1 MGKDEHLI
9 ETCAASR
16 SVFEGKILHVFVDDI
31 NLPNGA
37 RGFREYIKHIGAV
50 AVLPLT
56 DAGEVICVRQY
67 RYAVGQVTTEI
78 PAGKLDSPDE
88 DPTAAAL
95 RELREETGAR
105 CKCLTYLGTYLASPA
120 ILDERINLYLA
131 RDLDFGKTDPDDDEF
146 IDVVRVP
153 LAKMVE
159 SVMRG
164 EILDG
169 KTQLAVLKVNELL
182 RREKEEKER
191 EDDKKK
197 CND

>member
-1 MGKDEHLI
+1 MGMDEHLI
-9 ETCAASR
+9 ETCAASK

-31 NLPNGA
+31 DLPNGA

-56 DAGEVICVRQY
+56 DDGKVICVRQY

-88 DPTAAAL
+88 DPQKAAL

-105 CKCLTYLGTYLASPA
+105 CKDLTYLGTYLASPA
-120 ILDERINLYLA
+120 ILDEKINLYLA
-131 RDLDFGKTDPDDDEF
+131 RGLDFGDTDPDDDEF
-146 IDVVRVP
+146 IDVVHLP
-153 LAKMVE
+153 LAEMVE
-159 SVMRG
+159 RVMQG

-182 RREKEEKER
+182 HREQMQKG
-191 EDDKKK
+191 
-197 CND
+197 NNQ

>member
-1 MGKDEHLI
+1 MARDEHLI
-9 ETCAASR
+9 ETCAASK

-31 NLPNGA
+31 NLPNGE

-56 DAGEVICVRQY
+56 DSGEVICVRQY

-78 PAGKLDSPDE
+78 PAGKLDSSDE
-88 DPTAAAL
+88 DPREAAL

-105 CKCLTYLGTYLASPA
+105 CNSLEYLGTYLASPA
-120 ILDERINLYLA
+120 ILDEKINLYLA
-131 RDLDFGKTDPDDDEF
+131 RGLDFGETDPDDDEF
-146 IDVVRVP
+146 IDVVSVP
-153 LAKMVE
+153 LAEMVDR
-159 SVMRG
+159 VMKG

-182 RREKEEKER
+182 HREQREKEK
-191 EDDKKK
+191 
-197 CND
+197 

>member
-1 MGKDEHLI
+1 MMRDEHLI
-9 ETCAASR
+9 ETSAASK
-16 SVFEGKILHVFVDDI
+16 SVFDGKILHVFVDDI
-31 NLPNGA
+31 NLPNGE

-56 DAGEVICVRQY
+56 DDGKVICVRQY

-88 DPTAAAL
+88 DPIEAAL

-105 CKCLTYLGTYLASPA
+105 CKRLTYLGTYLASPA
-120 ILDERINLYLA
+120 ILDEKINLYLA
-131 RDLDFGKTDPDDDEF
+131 RDLDFGETDPDDDEF
-146 IDVVRVP
+146 IDVVQIP
-153 LAKMVE
+153 LAEMVDA
-159 SVMRG
+159 VMAG

-182 RREKEEKER
+182 RREKAEKETP
-191 EDDKKK
+191 
-197 CND
+197 NP

>member
-95 RELREETGAR
+95 RELREETGAS

-182 RREKEEKER
+182 HREKEEKER

>member
-1 MGKDEHLI
+1 MMRDEHLI
-9 ETCAASR
+9 ETCAASK
-16 SVFEGKILHVFVDDI
+16 SVFDGKILHVLVDDI
-31 NLPNGA
+31 NLPNGE

-56 DAGEVICVRQY
+56 DDGKVICVRQY

-88 DPTAAAL
+88 DPIEAAL

-105 CKCLTYLGTYLASPA
+105 CKRLTYLGMYLASPA
-120 ILDERINLYLA
+120 ILDEKINLYLA
-131 RDLDFGKTDPDDDEF
+131 RDLDFGETDPDDDEF
-146 IDVVRVP
+146 IDVVQIP
-153 LAKMVE
+153 LAEMVDR
-159 SVMRG
+159 VMAG

-182 RREKEEKER
+182 RREKAEKETP
-191 EDDKKK
+191 
-197 CND
+197 NL

>member
-1 MGKDEHLI
+1 MTRDEHLI
-9 ETCAASR
+9 ETCAASK

-31 NLPNGA
+31 NLPNGE

-56 DAGEVICVRQY
+56 DEGNVICVRQY

-88 DPTAAAL
+88 DPHEATL

-105 CKCLTYLGTYLASPA
+105 CKSLTYLGTYLASPA
-120 ILDERINLYLA
+120 ILDEKINLYLA
-131 RDLDFGKTDPDDDEF
+131 RGLDFGETDPDDDEF
-146 IDVVRVP
+146 IDVVQIP
-153 LAKMVE
+153 LDEMVE
-159 SVMRG
+159 RVMAG

-182 RREKEEKER
+182 HREKNEK
-191 EDDKKK
+191 
-197 CND
+197 

>member
-88 DPTAAAL
+88 DPVEAAL

-105 CKCLTYLGTYLASPA
+105 CQSLTYLGTYLASPA

-131 RDLDFGKTDPDDDEF
+131 RGLDFGDTDPDDDEF
-146 IDVVRVP
+146 IDVVRIP
-153 LAKMVE
+153 LAEMVNC
-159 SVMRG
+159 VLAG

-191 EDDKKK
+191 E
-197 CND
+197 

>member
-9 ETCAASR
+9 ETCAASK

-31 NLPNGA
+31 DLPNGA
-37 RGFREYIKHIGAV
+37 KGFREYIKHIGAV

-56 DAGEVICVRQY
+56 DEGEVICVRQY

-88 DPTAAAL
+88 DPQEAVL

-105 CKCLTYLGTYLASPA
+105 CKSLTYLGTYFASPA
-120 ILDERINLYLA
+120 ILDEKIDLYLA
-131 RDLDFGKTDPDDDEF
+131 RDLYFGETDPDEDEF
-146 IDVVRVP
+146 IDVVRIP
-153 LAKMVE
+153 LDDMVGR
-159 SVMRG
+159 VMRG

-182 RREKEEKER
+182 RREKKER
-191 EDDKKK
+191 EGADI
-197 CND
+197 

>member
-1 MGKDEHLI
+1 MMRDEHLI
-9 ETCAASR
+9 ETCAASK

-31 NLPNGA
+31 NLPNGE

-56 DAGEVICVRQY
+56 DDGKVICVRQY
-67 RYAVGQVTTEI
+67 RYAVEQVTVEI

-88 DPTAAAL
+88 DPIEAAL

-105 CKCLTYLGTYLASPA
+105 CKRLTYLGTYLASPA
-120 ILDERINLYLA
+120 ILDEKINLYLA
-131 RDLDFGKTDPDDDEF
+131 RDLDFGETDPDDDEF
-146 IDVVRVP
+146 IDVVQIP
-153 LAKMVE
+153 LDEMVD
-159 SVMRG
+159 SVMAG

-182 RREKEEKER
+182 RREKAEKETP
-191 EDDKKK
+191 
-197 CND
+197 NP

>member
-9 ETCAASR
+9 ETCAASK

-31 NLPNGA
+31 DLPNGE

-56 DAGEVICVRQY
+56 DDGKVICVRQY
-67 RYAVGQVTTEI
+67 RYAVGEVTVEI

-88 DPTAAAL
+88 DPREAAL

-105 CKCLTYLGTYLASPA
+105 CKSLTYLGTYLASPP
-120 ILDERINLYLA
+120 ILNEKINLYFA
-131 RDLDFGKTDPDDDEF
+131 RGLDFGETDLDDDEF
-146 IDVVRVP
+146 IDVVHID
-153 LAKMVE
+153 LNEMVE
-159 SVMRG
+159 RVLAG

-182 RREKEEKER
+182 RREQKQEGN
-191 EDDKKK
+191 KK
-197 CND
+197 

>member
-9 ETCAASR
+9 ETCAASK

-31 NLPNGA
+31 DLPNGN

-56 DAGEVICVRQY
+56 DDGNVICVRQY
-67 RYAVGQVTTEI
+67 RYAVGEVTVEI

-88 DPTAAAL
+88 DPREAAL

-105 CKCLTYLGTYLASPA
+105 CKSLTYLGTYLASPA
-120 ILDERINLYLA
+120 ILNEKINLYFA
-131 RDLDFGKTDPDDDEF
+131 RGLDFGETDLDDDEF
-146 IDVVRVP
+146 IDVVHID
-153 LAKMVE
+153 LNEMVE
-159 SVMRG
+159 RVLAG

-182 RREKEEKER
+182 RREQKQEGN
-191 EDDKKK
+191 KK
-197 CND
+197 